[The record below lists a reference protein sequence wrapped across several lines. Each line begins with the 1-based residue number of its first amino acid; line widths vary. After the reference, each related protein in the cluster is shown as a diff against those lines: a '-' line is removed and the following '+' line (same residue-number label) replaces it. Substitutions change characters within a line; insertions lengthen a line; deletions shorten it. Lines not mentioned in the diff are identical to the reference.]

1 MKEIDKIDNEL
12 QKTKED
18 LAKKIERIMTEEQLG
33 KLFCDNFIPATS
45 KVFRKFSH
53 NLNLDREW
61 NYYTGTDMDVV
72 EITADNTIISYELK
86 GYRKFKG
93 NPEPPGLYEGFDQA
107 LNYLNLPYVFN
118 KSTETLFNGGV
129 PDYVYLV
136 HARQN
141 AEFQDY
147 EQRVF
152 SVTPIGFIIATP
164 NNEFHKVH
172 EAKQNPIQSQEAKRH
187 FLDNLNSLSKFLM
200 R

>member
-1 MKEIDKIDNEL
+1 
-12 QKTKED
+12 
-18 LAKKIERIMTEEQLG
+18 MTEEQLG
-33 KLFCDNFIPATS
+33 KLFCDKFIPATS

-61 NYYTGTDMDVV
+61 NYYTGTDMDIV
-72 EITADNTIISYELK
+72 EIMADNTIIGYELK

-93 NPEPPGLYEGFDQA
+93 NPEPPGLYEGLDQT

-118 KSTETLFNGGV
+118 KNQEMLFNGGV

-147 EQRVF
+147 ERRVF
-152 SVTPIGFIIATP
+152 SVTPIGFIITTP
-164 NNEFHKVH
+164 DEKFHKVQ
-172 EAKQNPIQSQEAKRH
+172 EAKQNPIQNKEAKEH
-187 FLDNLNSLSKFLM
+187 FLNNLNSLGKFLV

>member
-1 MKEIDKIDNEL
+1 
-12 QKTKED
+12 
-18 LAKKIERIMTEEQLG
+18 MTEEQLG
-33 KLFCDNFIPATS
+33 KLFCDKFIPATS
-45 KVFRKFSH
+45 KVFCKLSH

-61 NYYTGTDMDVV
+61 NYYTGTDMDVLEV
-72 EITADNTIISYELK
+72 TTDNAIIGYELK
-86 GYRKFKG
+86 GFRKFKG
-93 NPEPPGLYEGFDQA
+93 NPEPPRLYEGLDQA

-118 KSTETLFNGGV
+118 KSNETLFSGGV

-147 EQRVF
+147 ERRVF

-164 NNEFHKVH
+164 DNKFHKVH
-172 EAKQNPIQSQEAKRH
+172 KAKQNPIQSKEAKEH
-187 FLDNLNSLSKFLM
+187 FLSNLNSLGKFLV

>member
-1 MKEIDKIDNEL
+1 
-12 QKTKED
+12 
-18 LAKKIERIMTEEQLG
+18 MTEEQLG
-33 KLFCDNFIPATS
+33 KLFCDKFIPATS

-72 EITADNTIISYELK
+72 EITEDNTIIGYELK
-86 GYRKFKG
+86 GYRKLKG
-93 NPEPPGLYEGFDQA
+93 NPEPPGLYEGLDQA
-107 LNYLNLPYVFN
+107 LNYLNLPYIFN
-118 KSTETLFNGGV
+118 KSNKMLFDGGI

-147 EQRVF
+147 ERRVF
-152 SVTPIGFIIATP
+152 SVTPIGFIITTP
-164 NNEFHKVH
+164 DEKFHKVVDAKPNTTRNK
-172 EAKQNPIQSQEAKRH
+172 EAKDH
-187 FLDNLNSLSKFLM
+187 FLNNLSSLGKFLV